1 MAHRQFVKS
10 GVIGVATGDAALG
23 VNEVIEL

>member
-1 MAHRQFVKS
+1 MDHRQFLKS

-23 VNEVIEL
+23 VNEAIEL